1 MEVGMMNSFWR
12 VSTLRAAAA
21 AGVLAAGF
29 VTAGIGL
36 DAAGAVAAGAS
47 HDARASRPTH
57 GARGE
62 PHERLGELI
71 ERGIRA
77 EGPFFTPEE
86 RAVIERACGYPAG
99 SWDGYEANM
108 QNGVFVCTNGRRVES
123 PEVRAVMEAAGPRIG
138 ERVRRTMTSAE
149 VQGAIREV
157 AAEAQAE
164 ALRGIDAAEIGR
176 QAAARAEAEVE
187 RAMAEVERD
196 LADMRRERRR

>member
-1 MEVGMMNSFWR
+1 MEVGMMKSWR
-12 VSTLRAAAA
+12 GVSTLRAAAA
-21 AGVLAAGF
+21 AGVLAAGI
-29 VTAGIGL
+29 VTAGIGV
-36 DAAGAVAAGAS
+36 DAAGAAAAGG
-47 HDARASRPTH
+47 HDARAARPHH
-57 GARGE
+57 GADGQR
-62 PHERLGELI
+62 HERLGELI

-77 EGPFFTPEE
+77 DGPFFMPEE

-99 SWDGYEANM
+99 SWDGFEANI
-108 QNGVFVCTNGRRVES
+108 QNGVFVCTNGRRVDS

-138 ERVRRTMTSAE
+138 ERVRRTMTSDE

>member
-1 MEVGMMNSFWR
+1 MEVGMMDSFWR
-12 VSTLRAAAA
+12 VSTLRTAAA

-36 DAAGAVAAGAS
+36 DAAGAVAARAA
-47 HDARASRPTH
+47 HDARASRPNH

-86 RAVIERACGYPAG
+86 RAVIERACGY
-99 SWDGYEANM
+99 EANM
-108 QNGVFVCTNGRRVES
+108 QNGVFVCTNGRRVDS

-138 ERVRRTMTSAE
+138 ERVRRTMTSDE

-196 LADMRRERRR
+196 LADMRRERRRSRD